1 VGELLRKLFG
11 LGGEEMGPPE
21 VPPPPGV
28 DPNLPPETLRQ
39 LELIR
44 RSGLAPGNTQFSVG
58 ALPFRG
64 QLAAVDPRH
73 PNQAVLNPYTA
84 GGTHH
89 LGTGEPPT
97 NPLAET
103 LLHEMSHSGEL
114 ASRDIPGRQQLM
126 REQSKDGKP
135 LPYHQRPEEVRAM
148 KEAERLLDM
157 LLMDRKRRA
166 SR

>member
-1 VGELLRKLFG
+1 MGELLMRLFG
-11 LGGEEMGPPE
+11 MGGEEVGPP
-21 VPPPPGV
+21 VPPPPGI

-64 QLAAVDPRH
+64 QLAAVDPRA
-73 PNQAVLNPYTA
+73 PQRAVLNPYTA

-89 LGTGEPPT
+89 LGTGEPPV

-114 ASRDIPGRQQLM
+114 ANLDIPGRQQLM
-126 REQSKDGKP
+126 REQSRNGKP
-135 LPYHQRPEEVRAM
+135 LPYHQRPEEVRATQ
-148 KEAERLLDM
+148 EAERLLTM